1 MMAYFTALIMMTM
14 VIATCLTSVQGECL
28 KGDDCSSAAIT
39 CKLAGT
45 VYCCGGAGSTVNA
58 SAVNGQL
65 KFCTCVVWCG
75 VVWNPIAWRRM
86 VWIGMASH
94 RMVWYG
100 LARHGTARHGTA
112 RHGTARHGTARHQIV

>member
-1 MMAYFTALIMMTM
+1 MCTENDREFPKFSFCDPT
-14 VIATCLTSVQGECL
+14 GECL

-65 KFCTCVVWCG
+65 KFCTCESTPGITSSSCSEVNSASQLSGTFFTTAVAITVWS
-75 VVWNPIAWRRM
+75 VLQA
-86 VWIGMASH
+86 
-94 RMVWYG
+94 
-100 LARHGTARHGTA
+100 
-112 RHGTARHGTARHQIV
+112 